1 MFEGYARDF
10 GRVVRI
16 AVGTGCQMRDNPEPA
31 SSTRPPMYTLYY
43 SPGTASM
50 VAHLALLE
58 IGAPHRLELV
68 DFDTNAQRDPDY
80 LKLNPQGR
88 VPTLIVDGKPVFESA
103 ALLMLLAERHP
114 EARLAPAVGTP
125 ERAAWYQWIV
135 YMANT
140 LMPTYRLWFY
150 PTDAGATEH
159 PANVRAVIQGRI
171 EGAFDLLDKHLSAN
185 GPYMLGEFSG
195 VDLLL
200 TMLMRWS
207 RNMPK
212 PATEWPALKTLADL
226 VRVRASWKK
235 LYEIEG
241 LTDW

>member
-1 MFEGYARDF
+1 M
-10 GRVVRI
+10 VV
-16 AVGTGCQMRDNPEPA
+16 
-31 SSTRPPMYTLYY
+31 
-43 SPGTASM
+43 
-50 VAHLALLE
+50 HLALLE

-68 DFDTNAQRDPDY
+68 DFDSNAQRDPEY

-88 VPTLIVDGKPVFESA
+88 VPTLIVDGRAVFESA

-114 EARLAPAVGTP
+114 ETKLAPAVGTP

-150 PTDAGATEH
+150 PPDATGEVEH
-159 PANVRAVIQGRI
+159 PAKVRAVIQARI
-171 EGAFDLLDKHLSAN
+171 ECAFDLLDKHLAAN
-185 GPYMLGEFSG
+185 GSYMLGEFSG

-212 PATEWPALKTLADL
+212 PATEWASLKVLADL
-226 VRVRASWKK
+226 VRARASWKK
-235 LYEIEG
+235 LYEVEG
-241 LTDW
+241 LSEW

>member
-1 MFEGYARDF
+1 
-10 GRVVRI
+10 
-16 AVGTGCQMRDNPEPA
+16 
-31 SSTRPPMYTLYY
+31 MYTLYY

-68 DFDTNAQRDPDY
+68 DFDANAQKDPAY

-114 EARLAPAVGTP
+114 EANLAPAVGTP

-150 PTDAGATEH
+150 PPDAGAAEH
-159 PANVRAVIQGRI
+159 PANVRAAIQGRI
-171 EGAFDLLDKHLSAN
+171 EGAFDLLDKHLAAN
-185 GPYMLGEFSG
+185 GPYMLGEFFG

-212 PATEWPALKTLADL
+212 PATEWPALKKLADL
-226 VRVRASWKK
+226 VRARPSWKN

>member
-1 MFEGYARDF
+1 
-10 GRVVRI
+10 
-16 AVGTGCQMRDNPEPA
+16 
-31 SSTRPPMYTLYY
+31 MYTLYY

-50 VAHLALLE
+50 VVHLALLE
-58 IGAPHRLELV
+58 IGAPHRLQLV
-68 DFDTNAQRDPDY
+68 DFDKNAQRDPEY

-88 VPTLIVDGKPVFESA
+88 VPTLVVDGKPVFESA

-114 EARLAPAVGTP
+114 EAKLAPAPGSP

-135 YMANT
+135 FMANT
-140 LMPTYRLWFY
+140 LMPAYRLWFY
-150 PTDAGATEH
+150 PPDASGAAEH
-159 PANVRAVIQGRI
+159 PANVRTAIQGRI
-171 EGAFDLLDKHLSAN
+171 EGAFDVLDAHLVAN

-212 PATEWPALKTLADL
+212 PATEWGSLKVLADL
-226 VRVRASWKK
+226 VRARASWKK